1 MKIKILVTGFLSILS
16 VAAFAQKGALNEAK
30 DDYEK
35 YNVEKSNKLTAIQGA
50 KDLAEAK
57 ADIDKASV
65 NEKTANL
72 PLTWAVK
79 GGVYSSLTLLD
90 TIPATSI
97 VNFKIADQA
106 LTKAKSLDS
115 AKQEN
120 KQLIHDSYLNLVQ
133 YEFNAGRADFQNKKF
148 VDAYHAFDYYRQILP
163 EDTTAIYT
171 TGLAAANA
179 ASSDPKYYPIAIAS
193 YNNLLTKNYS
203 LNANIYFDLASL
215 YLTTKDTTNAMKIA
229 GEGVA
234 KYPNDNALRKRE
246 IEIGLQSGKQ
256 ELVIDKITAAIAAD
270 PKNKT
275 LYYYQGL
282 TYSQAAEAINDKESK
297 TKDPVAKK
305 ALEDQK
311 LTNYSKAADSYKQAV
326 ALDPDYFEANLN
338 LGYVLLNPAIDMY
351 NTANKLPA
359 NQQKEYEA
367 EVAKANAQFELS
379 KPYLQKAVDLN
390 PKSVDAL
397 RNLKTYYLG
406 KQDMVNANKIQKQI
420 EALGGQ

>member
-1 MKIKILVTGFLSILS
+1 
-16 VAAFAQKGALNEAK
+16 
-30 DDYEK
+30 
-35 YNVEKSNKLTAIQGA
+35 
-50 KDLAEAK
+50 
-57 ADIDKASV
+57 
-65 NEKTANL
+65 
-72 PLTWAVK
+72 
-79 GGVYSSLTLLD
+79 
-90 TIPATSI
+90 
-97 VNFKIADQA
+97 
-106 LTKAKSLDS
+106 
-115 AKQEN
+115 
-120 KQLIHDSYLNLVQ
+120 
-133 YEFNAGRADFQNKKF
+133 
-148 VDAYHAFDYYRQILP
+148 
-163 EDTTAIYT
+163 
-171 TGLAAANA
+171 
-179 ASSDPKYYPIAIAS
+179 
-193 YNNLLTKNYS
+193 
-203 LNANIYFDLASL
+203 
-215 YLTTKDTTNAMKIA
+215 MKIA